1 MSAATIQKRVAAGEV
16 LEPESPQPLVRDI
29 QPPLPY
35 PVDALG
41 PLREAV
47 EAVQA
52 MTLAP
57 VALPAQSA
65 LSVAALAV
73 QAFAN
78 VETLGGDRP
87 LSLYALTIAAS
98 GERKSSCDDKLMA
111 EIKAWERE
119 QAKAVA
125 QERQAWENR
134 HTIWK
139 AHRDVIVGKS
149 KKGEASQRDL
159 DALGPEPSAPPSADR
174 LVTEPTYE
182 GLTKLF
188 AFGQPSLGLFS
199 DEGGQFLG
207 GFAMSQDN
215 RQKTLAALNDLWMG
229 NPIKRTRAGDGAM
242 TLYGRRLSLHLM
254 VQPIVAHGFMA
265 DPLSGDTGFLPRCL
279 ICEPASTIGTRLY
292 DASVRN
298 DEPLRSFNARLR
310 DIVETPM
317 PMDPETREL
326 QPRRLPLSQEAR
338 QALIAYSDRVERSQA
353 AGGDCEAIKG
363 TASKSA
369 EQAARIAGVLT
380 MWADLDALEVT
391 GKTMESAVRLA
402 TFYLTEAQRLASV
415 AVVSASVAKAE
426 KLRRWLLSGSWGE
439 PWITIRE
446 IMRGPLRE
454 RPEAQAAVSMLV
466 EAGWLVA
473 LPAGIEL
480 DGQKRKEAWRIVRN

>member
-1 MSAATIQKRVAAGEV
+1 MVCAIRDVTGAIMGVQRVFLAHDGNGKADVSKPKLSLGRVAGGAIRMGDLDTSGIVTVCEGPEDGLSLVEMLGGPVWVAAGSGMMSAMQFPIEV
-16 LEPESPQPLVRDI
+16 QRVVIGADND
-29 QPPLPY
+29 
-35 PVDALG
+35 DA
-41 PLREAV
+41 
-47 EAVQA
+47 
-52 MTLAP
+52 
-57 VALPAQSA
+57 
-65 LSVAALAV
+65 
-73 QAFAN
+73 
-78 VETLGGDRP
+78 
-87 LSLYALTIAAS
+87 
-98 GERKSSCDDKLMA
+98 
-111 EIKAWERE
+111 
-119 QAKAVA
+119 
-125 QERQAWENR
+125 
-134 HTIWK
+134 
-139 AHRDVIVGKS
+139 
-149 KKGEASQRDL
+149 
-159 DALGPEPSAPPSADR
+159 
-174 LVTEPTYE
+174 
-182 GLTKLF
+182 
-188 AFGQPSLGLFS
+188 
-199 DEGGQFLG
+199 
-207 GFAMSQDN
+207 
-215 RQKTLAALNDLWMG
+215 
-229 NPIKRTRAGDGAM
+229 
-242 TLYGRRLSLHLM
+242 
-254 VQPIVAHGFMA
+254 GFMA

>member
-1 MSAATIQKRVAAGEV
+1 MNAAMNERMAAAEV
-16 LEPESPQPLVRDI
+16 LEPENPQPLVRDI

-41 PLREAV
+41 PLRGAV

-57 VALPAQSA
+57 VAIPAQSA

-119 QAKAVA
+119 QAKALA
-125 QERQAWENR
+125 LDRQAWENR

-139 AHRDVIVGKS
+139 AQRDAVVNKTKAGK
-149 KKGEASQRDL
+149 ASQIDL
-159 DALGPEPSAPPSADR
+159 DALGPEPTAPPSADR

-182 GLTKLF
+182 GLTRLF

-254 VQPIVAHGFMA
+254 AQPIVAHGFMA

-279 ICEPASTIGTRLY
+279 ICEPQSTIGTRLY
-292 DASVRN
+292 DATVRT
-298 DEPLRSFNARLR
+298 DGPVQAFNARLR
-310 DIVETPM
+310 AILETPM
-317 PMDPETREL
+317 PMDRVSREL
-326 QPRRLPLSQEAR
+326 QPRRLTLSQEAR

-353 AGGDCEAIKG
+353 AGGDCDGIRG

-380 MWADLDALEVT
+380 MWADLDAVEVT
-391 GKTMESAVRLA
+391 SATMQNAIRLA
-402 TFYLTEAQRLASV
+402 TYYLTEAQRLASV

-426 KLRRWLLSGSWGE
+426 KLRQWMLSNSWGK
-439 PWITIRE
+439 PWITVRDIL
-446 IMRGPLRE
+446 RGPLRE
-454 RPEAQAAVSMLV
+454 RPEALAAVVMLV
-466 EAGWLVA
+466 EAGWLVP
-473 LPAGIEL
+473 LPKGVEL
-480 DGQKRKEAWRIVRN
+480 DGIKRKDAWRIIKN

>member
-1 MSAATIQKRVAAGEV
+1 MNAAMNERVGTGEA

-41 PLREAV
+41 PLRGAV

-57 VALPAQSA
+57 VAIPAQSA

-87 LSLYALTIAAS
+87 LSIYALTIAAS

-119 QAKAVA
+119 QAKASA
-125 QERQAWENR
+125 QDRRVWENR
-134 HTIWK
+134 QTIWK
-139 AHRDVIVGKS
+139 AQRDAVVAKTKTGK
-149 KKGEASQRDL
+149 ANQYDL
-159 DALGPEPSAPPSADR
+159 DALGPEPAAPPLADR

-182 GLTKLF
+182 GLTRLF

-254 VQPIVAHGFMA
+254 AQPIVAHGFMA

-279 ICEPASTIGTRLY
+279 ICQPQSTIGTRLH

-298 DEPLRSFNARLR
+298 DGPVQAFNARLR
-310 DIVETPM
+310 DILETPM
-317 PMDPETREL
+317 PVDPETREL
-326 QPRRLPLSQEAR
+326 QPRRLVLSQ
-338 QALIAYSDRVERSQA
+338 QAKQELIAYADRVERAQA
-353 AGGDCEAIKG
+353 PGGDCDAIKG

-380 MWADLDALEVT
+380 MWADLEATEVT
-391 GKTMESAVRLA
+391 GATMQAAIRLA
-402 TFYLTEAQRLASV
+402 TYYLTEAQRLASV
-415 AVVSASVAKAE
+415 AVISTSVAKAE
-426 KLRRWLLSGSWGE
+426 KLRRWMLSGSWDRS
-439 PWITIRE
+439 WITIRD
-446 IMRGPLRE
+446 IVRGPLRE
-454 RPEAQAAVSMLV
+454 RPEALAAVAMLV
-466 EAGWLVA
+466 EAGWLVP
-473 LPAGIEL
+473 LPKGLEL
-480 DGQKRKEAWRIVRN
+480 DGIKRKEAWRVVQN